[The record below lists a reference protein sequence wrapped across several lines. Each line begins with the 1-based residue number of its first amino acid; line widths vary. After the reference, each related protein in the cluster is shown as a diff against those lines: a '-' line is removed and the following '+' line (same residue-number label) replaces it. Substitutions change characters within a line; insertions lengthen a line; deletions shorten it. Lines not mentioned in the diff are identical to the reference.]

1 KLNIREFDPD
11 DEKSSVYYN
20 AIIQNLF
27 FATINTKINERE
39 WAEQTQVDGKQFYSF
54 NQRFKT
60 VWRDNNQQS
69 FFIGGYKKEQAQ
81 KIASYFNQSPFLNGG
96 LFAPLD
102 RREPIEDAK
111 TGLYKLKYNG
121 EIEYSKV
128 IYHDGFSRDNKAN
141 HRAFV
146 PNCAIIG
153 KSGSNIGLISI
164 FKKYYFTVEENTPIE
179 VDVALDPELLGNVFE
194 NLIGLYNPETHDIVQ
209 KAKQEAQRNR
219 RKATG
224 SFYTP
229 KEIVQYM
236 TQSSVVQYLVKE
248 TGYDFQDIE
257 TLVKDDNLPDSF
269 LDKFGELKTDVA
281 ETISDAIIKCKILDP
296 ACGSGAFPMGCL
308 QILNSILARIDND
321 NKVWQNTIIK
331 ITKEENSKN
340 NTLDFEKFKKE
351 QDRINTAF
359 LYSSKFPGYFRK
371 LYLLEHCIY
380 GVDIQRIAMQ
390 ITKLRFFIALVAECE
405 ATNNIEQNYGM
416 HALPNLET
424 KFVCAN
430 TLITSKY
437 AIINKR
443 IAELTQTDGQQIYSN
458 EDDML
463 QNLKD
468 QLSDIRKNYF
478 YADTKEDKFSFEN
491 ADYQKQNEIKEYLR
505 NVEKNPIYIECQK
518 VIAEETINIQNNQK
532 EWEKYQEK
540 DWEIKIETDLFGNE
554 TQTKIDKNA
563 SKREYWARFIRNS
576 ETKIA
581 DQNHIIYVLKQY
593 PDAVKQLAKWQIY
606 NPNADACDFFDAD
619 WMFNISNF
627 DIVIGNPPYIDSEMM
642 TKVMPEMRRVYAQCF
657 KTAKGNWDMFI
668 VFIEKGLNLCTKT
681 GTFCFIIPNK
691 LIASKYAES
700 LRSVLAYESSL
711 IEIRDYSRIPVFAN
725 AAVYPCT
732 ILGSKI
738 LSHNNYMSFINMENI
753 VDISASNTVDYN
765 YFKLFEVWDVFFRP
779 QVEFNVVKKFLSN
792 PLLSESYKVIG
803 AATVSEAYEIK
814 DVLKDKA
821 DYRDAFKVVNTGT

>member
-1 KLNIREFDPD
+1 MEEININLDSFKNHSNLIKASVEFFEQLNIYVTPVTEQIPVPVLELFESQSIQNQRLTDFFKVDGKSLNTFFVGTLNDRSLYQLDEHGQATLADEMQNAKDSSSQIAPIYTSMMIFAVEVDPFKSLSKNEISIVCRAFNRVFANGNPVVVLFRHGDKLTFSLCERTPYRRTTFQGQKAGKVSMLRNISIHKPHSGHIRILWKIQKYKERSKNKVISFNDLYLYWLNEVFAVNVLTDDFYREISEWYEWVTDCESKTPKPIIQFPDMLGDTSIDEKQRIVKEHALRLITRLMFVWFCKQKNLVADELFDIEELKKSIVDFDFGIEDKTKLNIREFDPD

-321 NKVWQNTIIK
+321 NKVWQ
-331 ITKEENSKN
+331 
-340 NTLDFEKFKKE
+340 
-351 QDRINTAF
+351 
-359 LYSSKFPGYFRK
+359 
-371 LYLLEHCIY
+371 
-380 GVDIQRIAMQ
+380 
-390 ITKLRFFIALVAECE
+390 
-405 ATNNIEQNYGM
+405 
-416 HALPNLET
+416 
-424 KFVCAN
+424 
-430 TLITSKY
+430 
-437 AIINKR
+437 
-443 IAELTQTDGQQIYSN
+443 
-458 EDDML
+458 
-463 QNLKD
+463 
-468 QLSDIRKNYF
+468 
-478 YADTKEDKFSFEN
+478 
-491 ADYQKQNEIKEYLR
+491 
-505 NVEKNPIYIECQK
+505 
-518 VIAEETINIQNNQK
+518 
-532 EWEKYQEK
+532 
-540 DWEIKIETDLFGNE
+540 
-554 TQTKIDKNA
+554 
-563 SKREYWARFIRNS
+563 
-576 ETKIA
+576 
-581 DQNHIIYVLKQY
+581 
-593 PDAVKQLAKWQIY
+593 
-606 NPNADACDFFDAD
+606 
-619 WMFNISNF
+619 
-627 DIVIGNPPYIDSEMM
+627 
-642 TKVMPEMRRVYAQCF
+642 
-657 KTAKGNWDMFI
+657 
-668 VFIEKGLNLCTKT
+668 
-681 GTFCFIIPNK
+681 
-691 LIASKYAES
+691 
-700 LRSVLAYESSL
+700 
-711 IEIRDYSRIPVFAN
+711 
-725 AAVYPCT
+725 
-732 ILGSKI
+732 
-738 LSHNNYMSFINMENI
+738 
-753 VDISASNTVDYN
+753 
-765 YFKLFEVWDVFFRP
+765 
-779 QVEFNVVKKFLSN
+779 
-792 PLLSESYKVIG
+792 
-803 AATVSEAYEIK
+803 
-814 DVLKDKA
+814 
-821 DYRDAFKVVNTGT
+821 